1 MRSRWRC
8 HVKWAASEREE
19 KNAWKKGRGQVVV
32 WHHFIFWIIRNAMRI
47 TIETF
52 LSWIHSFSTWKNPD
66 DRTPL
71 ACALIINF
79 YDSNLVLCHCWDF
92 FCIFFVDVR
101 QKNAVI
107 KFLSHNR
114 LETLVSIEETSADD
128 VDISQCCKK
137 DCEWLER
144 CIILTNYGDTSK
156 LNKKTP
162 HLLSLLVFSM
172 CDHNL

>member
-92 FCIFFVDVR
+92 FCIFFCR
-101 QKNAVI
+101 CQAEKCSNKI
-107 KFLSHNR
+107 SLSQQARNTCLDR
-114 LETLVSIEETSADD
+114 
-128 VDISQCCKK
+128 
-137 DCEWLER
+137 
-144 CIILTNYGDTSK
+144 G
-156 LNKKTP
+156 NKCRWRRHK
-162 HLLSLLVFSM
+162 SM
-172 CDHNL
+172 L